1 MNLKTLV
8 FTLVLLVAG
17 PFLKAADGRSYEFIK
32 TNSGK
37 VYTNCRIFKTDPD
50 GVIISHQHG
59 GAKLLFSDL
68 APDARTMLG
77 YDEKKEAD
85 YVKGRADA
93 AAKER
98 EQMWSYRKEVAKA
111 QASAYAAEARRLEII
126 NLQMGGAV
134 AYGGGLG
141 YGVWDGGYGYNQ
153 GYPYSCG
160 APYGRFQ
167 NGYLGSYGLG
177 LYRGRTTLPNP
188 TGACGVKG
196 PNVIGRNVFVPQVR
210 NQATPLG
217 VPAMGAPAPSLGAGG
232 R

>member
-1 MNLKTLV
+1 MNLKTLA
-8 FTLVLLVAG
+8 FALVLSVAG
-17 PFLKAADGRSYEFIK
+17 PSMKAADGRTYEFIK

-37 VYTNCRIFKTDPD
+37 VYTNCRVFKTDPD
-50 GVIISHQHG
+50 GVIIAHQNG

-68 APDARTMLG
+68 APDARAMLG

-98 EQMWSYRKEVAKA
+98 EQMWNYRKEVAKA
-111 QASAYAAEARRLEII
+111 QASAYAAEARRMEII

-141 YGVWDGGYGYNQ
+141 YGGWDGTYGYHQ
-153 GYPYSCG
+153 GHPFGYQM
-160 APYGRFQ
+160 PYGRFQ
-167 NGYLGSYGLG
+167 NGYLGYYGS
-177 LYRGRTTLPNP
+177 LYRGRTTLPTP
-188 TGACGVKG
+188 GRDCGVPG
-196 PNVIGRNVFVPQVR
+196 LNVIGRNVFVPQVR
-210 NQATPLG
+210 SQATPLG
-217 VPAMGAPAPSLGAGG
+217 VPAMGAPTPSLGAGG